1 MTTRGA
7 AADLPHLHLQRWAA
21 AGALLIVT
29 AASVPAIAHYSGA
42 PWRAFFFCLVAGG
55 LLPLAI
61 LIGRSPFRILTA
73 AFLWLG
79 FWAKFVAHF
88 ALGAQFNEPI
98 GLFSGS
104 AGAWDR
110 ALLMATAGLSGV
122 AVALVLVARLGST
135 EPRPAKEA
143 SADLLSRFGLVLLAI
158 SLLPALALFGF
169 NSVFSILRVGFVPK
183 LALHPY
189 LYVIVAF
196 AVSWGILLW
205 LLALAWWLVGRQR
218 LAPTSLV
225 YIADVE
231 GSLAALSMG
240 SRVQMLLHVCAGLF
254 VLWQG
259 MLSRRWHIPFSGW
272 LRMSAVVTPLFV
284 ATLLVV
290 SLDRAVSFAEAEISP
305 QAEVRHP
312 DTSDAKGKPAGELN
326 SSALEDQAI
335 ARPTPSAGAEPRR
348 QAAVESR
355 IRTIPH
361 EIGSLFLMRWIGLD
375 GVLATIETDDRLGLP
390 LLREVIR
397 EQPAAGVDAIFQRMS
412 HSVYTRLDNF
422 VFMTIP
428 GPVAIAA
435 LSGSAFICFLALA
448 GMVVIGTLIE
458 HLGLRLTANPAVA
471 VVAGVAL
478 AYLLV
483 QMNFPRT
490 LFFFAIELVLALL
503 AIAAVG
509 WMLGAYRPLS
519 RPFAATPLNPA

>member
-1 MTTRGA
+1 MTTIA
-7 AADLPHLHLQRWAA
+7 ATADLPLLHLQRLAA
-21 AGALLIVT
+21 AGAVLIV
-29 AASVPAIAHYSGA
+29 AGASVPATAHYPGA
-42 PWRAFFFCLVAGG
+42 PWRSLFFCLIAGG

-104 AGAWDR
+104 AEAWDR
-110 ALLMATAGLSGV
+110 ALLMATSGLSGV
-122 AVALVLVARLGST
+122 AVALVLTARLRPT
-135 EPRPAKEA
+135 EPKPPAET
-143 SADLLSRFGLVLLAI
+143 SEDLLSRFGVVLLAV
-158 SLLPALALFGF
+158 SLVPALAFFGF
-169 NSVFSILRVGFVPK
+169 NYVFAILRVGFVPK

-205 LLALAWWLVGRQR
+205 LLGLTWWLVERQK
-218 LAPTSLV
+218 LAPTFLV
-225 YIADVE
+225 YIAAAE

-254 VLWQG
+254 ALWQG
-259 MLSRRWHIPFSGW
+259 WVWRRWRIPFSGW
-272 LRMSAVVTPLFV
+272 LRMAAVVAPLFV
-284 ATLLVV
+284 GALVLV
-290 SLDRAVSFAEAEISP
+290 SFDRAVAFAEAAVIVQTEPSL
-305 QAEVRHP
+305 R
-312 DTSDAKGKPAGELN
+312 SPAGETAKPEIVKASPKTDAGPLP
-326 SSALEDQAI
+326 
-335 ARPTPSAGAEPRR
+335 RPTDKELRR
-348 QAAVESR
+348 AIVESN
-355 IRTIPH
+355 IRSIPQ
-361 EIGSLFLMRWIGLD
+361 EIGSLFLMRWLGLD
-375 GVLATIETDDRLGLP
+375 GVLATVETEHVLGMA
-390 LLREVIR
+390 LLRDAIL

-435 LSGSAFICFLALA
+435 FSGSALVCFLALA
-448 GMVVIGTLIE
+448 GTVLAGTLFE

-471 VVAGVAL
+471 AVAGVAL

-490 LFFFAIELVLALL
+490 LFFFTIELVLAFL
-503 AIAAVG
+503 AIAAIG
-509 WMLGAYRPLS
+509 WMAGAYCPLRRPLS
-519 RPFAATPLNPA
+519 RAS

>member
-1 MTTRGA
+1 MTTRA
-7 AADLPHLHLQRWAA
+7 ATADLPHLHLQRWAA
-21 AGALLIVT
+21 AGAVLIV
-29 AASVPAIAHYSGA
+29 AGASVSATAHYPGT
-42 PWRAFFFCLVAGG
+42 PWRALLFCLIAGG

-104 AGAWDR
+104 AEAWDR

-122 AVALVLVARLGST
+122 AVALVLAARLRPT
-135 EPRPAKEA
+135 EPKMAEET
-143 SADLLSRFGLVLLAI
+143 SEDLLSRFGLVLLAI

-169 NSVFSILRVGFVPK
+169 NYVFAILRVGFVPK

-205 LLALAWWLVGRQR
+205 LLGLAWWLIERRR
-218 LAPTSLV
+218 LSPTSLV
-225 YIADVE
+225 FIAAVE
-231 GSLAALSMG
+231 GSLATLSIG

-259 MLSRRWHIPFSGW
+259 MLWRRWRIPFSGW
-272 LRMSAVVTPLFV
+272 LRMTTVIAPLFV
-284 ATLLVV
+284 AALLLV
-290 SLDRAVSFAEAEISP
+290 SYDRAVAFADAAVIVQPEPSRDSSGGAAPQEA
-305 QAEVRHP
+305 AV
-312 DTSDAKGKPAGELN
+312 AKPAILEGRRQPNAGEL
-326 SSALEDQAI
+326 
-335 ARPTPSAGAEPRR
+335 PRAADEELR
-348 QAAVESR
+348 EAAVQSN
-355 IRTIPH
+355 IRSIPH
-361 EIGSLFLMRWIGLD
+361 EIGKLFLMRWLGLD
-375 GVLATIETDDRLGLP
+375 GVLATIETDHHALGVA
-390 LLREVIR
+390 LLRDALL

-435 LSGSAFICFLALA
+435 FSGSALVCFLALA
-448 GMVVIGTLIE
+448 STVLTGTLIE
-458 HLGLRLTANPAVA
+458 HLGLRLTANPAIA
-471 VVAGVAL
+471 AVAGVAL

-490 LFFFAIELVLALL
+490 LFFFAIELVLAFL
-503 AIAAVG
+503 AIAAIG
-509 WMLGAYRPLS
+509 WMSGAYRPLP
-519 RPFAATPLNPA
+519 RPLPLTS